1 MPEVTAH
8 LLECDACLSLAIAQ
22 QLAVLPE
29 AKVPPGFDTQVAA
42 LAEQS
47 TYALVKHRYGPR
59 VTGVAAIVSAAA
71 VGWLLA
77 ESNLPDPSWSWLILL
92 GTAAEATVLV
102 TCVAFSDAVRIRQG
116 RG

>member
-1 MPEVTAH
+1 
-8 LLECDACLSLAIAQ
+8 LSLATEQ
-22 QLAVLPE
+22 QLAVPPE

-47 TYALVKHRYGPR
+47 GYAVVKHRYGPR
-59 VTGVAAIVSAAA
+59 VTAVAAIVSAAP

-92 GTAAEATVLV
+92 GTAAEAAVLV